1 MLTTKSRA
9 QGNSVVVTLPI
20 NGKEKP
26 KVDETYLVFY
36 EDDGSI
42 ILIPKI
48 EDPFEDDGDA
58 NNNELIDVHLW
69 SSNCLSETIPL
80 KSLYFLFI

>member
-26 KVDETYLVFY
+26 KVGETYLVFY

-48 EDPFEDDGDA
+48 EDPFEDDLPTGVYYHDDEWSDMKPVGR
-58 NNNELIDVHLW
+58 ELL
-69 SSNCLSETIPL
+69 
-80 KSLYFLFI
+80 

>member
-26 KVDETYLVFY
+26 KVDETYLVFRMMVA
-36 EDDGSI
+36 I
-42 ILIPKI
+42 ILIPKNRRI
-48 EDPFEDDGDA
+48 HLKMILA
-58 NNNELIDVHLW
+58 NW
-69 SSNCLSETIPL
+69 SVLS
-80 KSLYFLFI
+80 